1 MGFGRNPHVT
11 KAQAAEQ
18 KARDAPDAIA
28 RTAAWREAAR
38 LWDRAA
44 EREDND
50 KRRQEYSD
58 KAEAA
63 RTAADGGDE
72 EDDQDEDA
80 GPDEAA
86 ADADSSE
93 SGAHTE
99 GTDEPAATRN
109 PRWLN

>member
-18 KARDAPDAIA
+18 KARDASDAIA
-28 RTAAWREAAR
+28 RVAAWREAAR

-50 KRRQEYSD
+50 KRRQEYSE

-63 RTAADGGDE
+63 RTAADGGDPDGAE
-72 EDDQDEDA
+72 EDEEPAA
-80 GPDEAA
+80 GAEASEA
-86 ADADSSE
+86 TARSE
-93 SGAHTE
+93 SE
-99 GTDEPAATRN
+99 SSDEPAATRN
-109 PRWLN
+109 PRLLN